1 MPIILSLTHECLKC
15 INNLIFCYPFKIA
28 VFYFLFQIR
37 PSPDEFV
44 AYLLCHLISE
54 AVFDAN

>member
-1 MPIILSLTHECLKC
+1 MPIILSLIHECLKC
-15 INNLIFCYPFKIA
+15 INNLILCYPFKIA
-28 VFYFLFQIR
+28 VYYFLFQIS
-37 PSPDEFV
+37 PWPDEFV